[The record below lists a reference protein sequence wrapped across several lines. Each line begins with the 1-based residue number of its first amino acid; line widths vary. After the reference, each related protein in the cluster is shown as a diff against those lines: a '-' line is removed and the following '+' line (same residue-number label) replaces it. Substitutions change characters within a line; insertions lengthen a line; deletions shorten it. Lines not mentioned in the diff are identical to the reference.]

1 MRAALLIAAKDLRQR
16 LRDRSAIMIAFV
28 VPFGLALILNLT
40 LGGVAGGSPVFRF
53 AVVDQDRGEVARV
66 FVDRVLGEVQRQGII
81 KVTEMASVDEAR
93 DRVSKGKA
101 AAAFVVPAG
110 FTRAVYSE
118 QASRIQVI
126 GNVDEVI
133 GTQVARSIAE
143 GFASELAA
151 VRVSVGTV
159 VAGRSTGP
167 SDAEALKALA
177 LKAASVTSPV
187 SVKSVSTTKKELDW
201 KTYFAAGMA
210 VFFLF
215 FTVQF
220 GVSSLLDERHEGTL
234 ARLLAAPISRFSL
247 LGGKLLTSFVLG
259 VISMVVLALASTLFL
274 GARWGNPL
282 GVGIL
287 IVAGVLSAM
296 GVMSVVATL
305 AKTGE
310 QAGNWQAIIGLVLG
324 MLGGTFFPVAMAGGL
339 LAKLSLITPHAWFL
353 QGLSDMAG
361 GEGPSA
367 VVVPALALIAFAVAT
382 GSIALMRLKKLA
394 QL

>member
-28 VPFGLALILNLT
+28 VPFGLGFVLNLT
-40 LGGVAGGSPVFRF
+40 LAGVSGGSAIFRY

-66 FVDRVLGEVQRQGII
+66 FVDRVLGEAQRQGVL
-81 KVTEMASVDEAR
+81 KVTEMTSVDGAR

-110 FTRAVYSE
+110 FTQAVYSE

-159 VAGRSTGP
+159 VAGRSTAP
-167 SDAEALKALA
+167 PDVEALKALA
-177 LKAASVTSPV
+177 LKATSVTSPV
-187 SVKSVSTTKKELDW
+187 SIRSVPTTEKELGW
-201 KTYFAAGMA
+201 KTYTAAGMA

-220 GVSSLLDERHEGTL
+220 GVSSLLDERREGTL
-234 ARLLAAPISRFSL
+234 ARLLAAPIRRVSL

-367 VVVPALALIAFAVAT
+367 VVVPALALLAFAVAT
-382 GSIALMRLKKLA
+382 GSIALIRLKKLA